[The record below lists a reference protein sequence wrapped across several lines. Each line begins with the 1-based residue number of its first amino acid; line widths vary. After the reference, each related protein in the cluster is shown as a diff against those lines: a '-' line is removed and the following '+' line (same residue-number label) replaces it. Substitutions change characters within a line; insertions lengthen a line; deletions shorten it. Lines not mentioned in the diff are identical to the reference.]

1 MGLTCREITD
11 RLEQAYPAACAEE
24 WDNVGLLVGRLDAPV
39 ENVYIALDLT
49 GENLDEALEW
59 GADLI
64 VTHHPMIF
72 KGMKRVND
80 QDFIG
85 RKILRLAESHTACYA
100 MHTNFDVLAMADIN
114 ERLLELKDTR
124 PLYETGMDS
133 QGNPQGIGRIGTLPF
148 PMTLKECARYVKER
162 FGLPS
167 VKAVGDL
174 NRMIH
179 RAAVSGGAGK
189 SMVSY
194 AISGGA
200 QALITGDID
209 HHTGLDAADQGLCII
224 DAGHYGTEYF
234 FISHMKDEMERMFS
248 GLQIRCAGI
257 NHPFADIR

>member
-1 MGLTCREITD
+1 MGLTCREITE
-11 RLEQAYPAACAEE
+11 RLEAAYPAVCAEG

-39 ENVYIALDLT
+39 KNVYIALDLT
-49 GENLDEALEW
+49 EENLDEALEW

-72 KGMKRVND
+72 KGIKRVND

-85 RKILRLAESHTACYA
+85 RKILKLAESHTACFA

-114 ERLLELKDTR
+114 ERLLDLRDAH
-124 PLYETGMDS
+124 PLYETGTDS

-148 PMTLKECARYVKER
+148 PMTLEECARYVKER
-162 FGLPS
+162 FALPG
-167 VKAVGDL
+167 VKVIGDL
-174 NRMIH
+174 KRTIC

-194 AISGGA
+194 ALAGGA

-234 FISHMKDEMERMFS
+234 FISYMRDELERMFS
-248 GLQIRCAGI
+248 GLRTRCAKI
-257 NHPFADIR
+257 RHPFTDIR